1 MNRNRD
7 IAYTEQTP
15 YTQHDDH
22 RNRCISRTTKHRS
35 DAVGK
40 SQQKIEQCNGSR
52 LHNSIMYYVRF
63 TVKGCNKHRCGCINH
78 NSDQFCN
85 DDRTENAKP
94 RSFFCTVILLCTKIL
109 ADKSGQRHRKTG
121 HRQKRKSFDFG
132 IRSTSCHRHFSK
144 CIDICLHK
152 NIRNG
157 DHRIL
162 KTGRHTV
169 LYDLPQHLAVKT
181 DFI

>member
-40 SQQKIEQCNGSR
+40 SQQKIEQRNGSR
-52 LHNSIMYYVRF
+52 LHNSIMYYIRF

-85 DDRTENAKP
+85 DNRTENAKP
-94 RSFFCTVILLCTKIL
+94 RSFFARSYCFAPRFWLTKVVSAIV
-109 ADKSGQRHRKTG
+109 KQV
-121 HRQKRKSFDFG
+121 
-132 IRSTSCHRHFSK
+132 
-144 CIDICLHK
+144 
-152 NIRNG
+152 
-157 DHRIL
+157 
-162 KTGRHTV
+162 TGRNANPSI
-169 LYDLPQHLAVKT
+169 LE
-181 DFI
+181 